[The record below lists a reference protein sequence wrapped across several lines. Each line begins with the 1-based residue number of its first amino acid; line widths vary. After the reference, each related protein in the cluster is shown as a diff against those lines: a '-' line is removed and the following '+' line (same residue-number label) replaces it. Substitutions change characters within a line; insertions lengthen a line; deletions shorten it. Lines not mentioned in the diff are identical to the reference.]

1 MIYVGTN
8 EFKTNVDLTMGLQA
22 MCNKY
27 NVIDFNVVFNTVS
40 NAYVLFYRYKEK
52 ENSLKG

>member
-8 EFKTNVDLTMGLQA
+8 EFKTNVDLTMGLQTL
-22 MCNKY
+22 CHKY

-40 NAYVLFYRYKEK
+40 NTYILFYRYKEK
-52 ENSLKG
+52 ENSLNG

>member
-22 MCNKY
+22 MCNKF
-27 NVIDFNVVFNTVS
+27 NVIDFNVVFNAVS
-40 NAYVLFYRYKEK
+40 DTYILFYRYKEK